1 MSNPNQSP
9 FAQAFQLGIGFAHTQ
24 AVHTFMQLGIPMFLK
39 DETKTVD
46 AIARHCEAN
55 PGALY
60 RFLRFLSK
68 IGVIELDGQQ
78 CKLSPVGQ
86 LLRADVPGNLTKG
99 LGLMVQDPWQLSWK
113 NLEYSIR
120 TGASAFEQVHQQAP
134 WEFFQQHPQYGKPF
148 NEWMT
153 ALSMMGAEALIRH
166 YDFSAARTICDI
178 GGGHGYLLQS
188 ILTQYP
194 AANGILFD
202 LPFVVKE
209 AALGEV
215 ANRCEVVGGS
225 FFQEVPKAD
234 VLILK
239 SILHDWDDDSAV
251 SILKTCGAA
260 LDKEGKILAMD
271 MVIMEGGNPI
281 GFFYDLH
288 MMVML
293 GGRERT
299 QEEFS
304 TLFSNA
310 GLKITRFIPTGSP
323 QFIIE
328 AEND

>member
-1 MSNPNQSP
+1 MSNPTHSP

-24 AVHTFMQLGIPMFLK
+24 ALHTFIQLGIPMFLK
-39 DETKTVD
+39 AETKSVD

-55 PGALY
+55 PDALY

-68 IGVIELDGQQ
+68 IGVVELEGQQ
-78 CKLSPVGQ
+78 CQLSSMGQ
-86 LLRADVPGNLTKG
+86 LLRADMPGNLTKG
-99 LGLMVQDPWQLSWK
+99 LGLMVQEPWQLSWK

-153 ALSMMGAEALIRH
+153 MLSTMGAEALIRH
-166 YDFSAARTICDI
+166 YDFSTARTICDI
-178 GGGHGYLLQS
+178 GGGQGYLLQA
-188 ILTQYP
+188 ILAQYP
-194 AANGILFD
+194 QAKGILFD
-202 LPFVVKE
+202 LPFVVKD

-225 FFQEVPKAD
+225 FFQAVPTAD

-239 SILHDWDDDSAV
+239 SILHDWDDDSATN
-251 SILKTCGAA
+251 ILKTCRAA
-260 LDKEGKILAMD
+260 LETGGKILAMD

-281 GFFYDLH
+281 SFFYDLH

-299 QEEFS
+299 QEEFLK
-304 TLFSNA
+304 LFSAA

-328 AEND
+328 AERD